1 MSDDLLISYVN
12 LQQGCMKATVACP
25 EEGPPTLHLCVF
37 RNPGEQ
43 DGEALPMGSS
53 VDMLSTL
60 NPDLEEADSLNTPI
74 YEKYDSLLHGGT
86 RNRK

>member
-1 MSDDLLISYVN
+1 M
-12 LQQGCMKATVACP
+12 
-25 EEGPPTLHLCVF
+25 HLFVSF

-53 VDMLSTL
+53 VDMLSTQ
-60 NPDLEEADSLNTPI
+60 NPDLAEGDNLNTPI

>member
-1 MSDDLLISYVN
+1 
-12 LQQGCMKATVACP
+12 
-25 EEGPPTLHLCVF
+25 
-37 RNPGEQ
+37 
-43 DGEALPMGSS
+43 MGSS

-60 NPDLEEADSLNTPI
+60 NPDLEEADSLDTPV